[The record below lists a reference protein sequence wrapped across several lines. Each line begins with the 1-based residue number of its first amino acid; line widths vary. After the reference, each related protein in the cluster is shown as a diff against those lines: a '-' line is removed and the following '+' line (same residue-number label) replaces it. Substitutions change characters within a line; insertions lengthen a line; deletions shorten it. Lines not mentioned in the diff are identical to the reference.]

1 MAGHLDLITKR
12 IKESIELKSLLLKQN
27 FLKKIEEI
35 SSILIFTIKNGG
47 KIIFFGNG
55 GSAADAQHLAAELLG
70 KFKLEREPLPAV
82 SLTTNTSL
90 LTAISNDYSFDL
102 VFSRQIKGV
111 GNPKDLAFGIST
123 SGNSKNVI
131 LGIEMAKKIG
141 MKTVA
146 LLGKDG
152 GEIKNIV
159 DYSIIV
165 PSFDTARIQEV
176 HIMIGH
182 ILCEIV
188 EKELSND

>member
-12 IKESIELKSLLLKQN
+12 IEESIELKSLLLKQN
-27 FLKKIEEI
+27 FLKKIEGI

-102 VFSRQIKGV
+102 VFSRQIKGI

>member
-12 IKESIELKSLLLKQN
+12 IEESIELKSLLLKQN

-102 VFSRQIKGV
+102 VFSRQIKGI

>member
-12 IKESIELKSLLLKQN
+12 IEESIELKSLLLKQN

-70 KFKLEREPLPAV
+70 KFKLEREPLLAV

-102 VFSRQIKGV
+102 VFSRQIKGI